1 MSTVLYYTQTLL
13 YTPQH
18 LNLNIKNHIVGAKF
32 VGEATADASNPCQ
45 STQENLNVRLIFA
58 ESASYAIPEMG

>member
-1 MSTVLYYTQTLL
+1 
-13 YTPQH
+13 
-18 LNLNIKNHIVGAKF
+18 LNLNIKNYIVAAKF

-45 STQENLNVRLIFA
+45 STRENLNVRLIFA

>member
-1 MSTVLYYTQTLL
+1 MIHKPFFIFPNICTST
-13 YTPQH
+13 
-18 LNLNIKNHIVGAKF
+18 IKNHIAEAKI

-45 STQENLNVRLIFA
+45 STQENVNVRLIFA